1 MYHIVFN
8 ADEKYIKYLAVLI
21 NSIILH
27 TNIGGGGEARFQ
39 IAHESKSK

>member
-27 TNIGGGGEARFQ
+27 TNIGGGGE
-39 IAHESKSK
+39 IALPNRPRI